1 MSFTLPSAW
10 FLLALFRKINPV
22 NGVLFVFAVTMQI
35 IGEERPA
42 MLVIM
47 AVDTEVF
54 PVAAILRVIEMVA
67 VPVVDCEKVQIVQN
81 KLAAAFGADPP
92 VKFE

>member
-1 MSFTLPSAW
+1 V
-10 FLLALFRKINPV
+10 NPV

-47 AVDTEVF
+47 AIDTEVF
-54 PVAAILRVIEMVA
+54 PIAAILRVIEMVA
-67 VPVVDCEKVQIVQN
+67 VPVVDCEKMKIVQS
-81 KLAAAFGADPP
+81 KFAAAFGADPP
-92 VKFE
+92 VKLE